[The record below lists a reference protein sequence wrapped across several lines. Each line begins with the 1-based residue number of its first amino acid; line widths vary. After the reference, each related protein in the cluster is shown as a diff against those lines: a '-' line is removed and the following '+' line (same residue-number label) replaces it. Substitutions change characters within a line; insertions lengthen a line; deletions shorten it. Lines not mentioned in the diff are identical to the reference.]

1 MLDQGELF
9 TIPNP
14 CRGVC
19 TSNNK
24 GYCKG
29 CLRSRKERFHWHD
42 FTPFQQQIVINLCER
57 RRQKIMAGPTEDVI
71 EDETNLSQLD
81 LFAEPIAE
89 NAVSIE
95 TKTDASVETPDS
107 ELENTSDLEGT
118 SEPVKRPNSEPP
130 KDQFDLF

>member
-1 MLDQGELF
+1 
-9 TIPNP
+9 
-14 CRGVC
+14 
-19 TSNNK
+19 
-24 GYCKG
+24 
-29 CLRSRKERFHWHD
+29 
-42 FTPFQQQIVINLCER
+42 
-57 RRQKIMAGPTEDVI
+57 MAGPTEDVI

-89 NAVSIE
+89 NAVSTE
-95 TKTDASVETPDS
+95 AETDASVETPDS